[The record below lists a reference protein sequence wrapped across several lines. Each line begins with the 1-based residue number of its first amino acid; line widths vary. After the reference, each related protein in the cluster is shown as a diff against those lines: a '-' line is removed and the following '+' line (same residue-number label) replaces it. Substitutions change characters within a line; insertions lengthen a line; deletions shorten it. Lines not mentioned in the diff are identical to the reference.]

1 MEIDNTTYRDLS
13 IFHSEEEY
21 SLFHKLN
28 LARTSEGKE
37 WLLRLFRAPFSDAQ
51 QIRETQSVIRLI
63 LEKMPEWPESIS
75 NGTLMVIAKFYN
87 SGLDAIPSGRDRFT
101 AFQYKLFH
109 NPDFSLLRYSVE
121 HFADFLRGMKQL
133 IALFDADDTPQV
145 LQALMRRVKEL
156 IGQGITADLAARK
169 KGTPFS
175 PVETL
180 YYGRHMRRHFKNS
193 VFELINIFGRIDAW
207 YAMAAAMKQYQ
218 LVFPTLTETPQM
230 EDAAYSAA
238 VRGDDPETLQGGIQ
252 DAVSDAAV
260 KQDKQNNGS
269 DILPEGAVDDAAVPQ
284 EQRPDERNQRAIKEP
299 KTGGQPYL
307 NAHALY
313 HMLLPEPI
321 PYDVHMNARS
331 NFIFLTGANMAGKST
346 FIRSVGCAVFMAH
359 LGMGVPAK
367 KMTLSIFDGLL
378 SNINVADNIV
388 KGESYFFN
396 EVQRIKNTILKINDK
411 RKWLV
416 LIDELF
422 KGTNVQDAMKCSS
435 AVIKGLIKIHN
446 SLFILS
452 THLYEIGEELKAYPG
467 ISFKYFETEVLD
479 DQLKF
484 SYQLREGI
492 SNDRLGYI
500 ILKREK
506 VTDLLEKL

>member
-169 KGTPFS
+169 KEPPSPRWKPFITAGTC
-175 PVETL
+175 
-180 YYGRHMRRHFKNS
+180 
-193 VFELINIFGRIDAW
+193 
-207 YAMAAAMKQYQ
+207 
-218 LVFPTLTETPQM
+218 
-230 EDAAYSAA
+230 
-238 VRGDDPETLQGGIQ
+238 
-252 DAVSDAAV
+252 
-260 KQDKQNNGS
+260 
-269 DILPEGAVDDAAVPQ
+269 GA
-284 EQRPDERNQRAIKEP
+284 
-299 KTGGQPYL
+299 
-307 NAHALY
+307 
-313 HMLLPEPI
+313 
-321 PYDVHMNARS
+321 
-331 NFIFLTGANMAGKST
+331 
-346 FIRSVGCAVFMAH
+346 
-359 LGMGVPAK
+359 
-367 KMTLSIFDGLL
+367 
-378 SNINVADNIV
+378 
-388 KGESYFFN
+388 
-396 EVQRIKNTILKINDK
+396 ILK
-411 RKWLV
+411 
-416 LIDELF
+416 
-422 KGTNVQDAMKCSS
+422 TPYSS
-435 AVIKGLIKIHN
+435 
-446 SLFILS
+446 
-452 THLYEIGEELKAYPG
+452 
-467 ISFKYFETEVLD
+467 
-479 DQLKF
+479 
-484 SYQLREGI
+484 
-492 SNDRLGYI
+492 
-500 ILKREK
+500 
-506 VTDLLEKL
+506 